1 MASTVRG
8 SLFLLVLPLL
18 AAGTGLAPA
27 WSAPQPSAPAPS
39 SGVAAPASDPPGVF
53 GEPVDPNAP
62 PPPKT
67 RTSEEEGAA
76 VGLPRP
82 RAVPSGGGQRMPMLI
97 PPAARVIEGIGATGP
112 GGRSLRPRMPLPPGV
127 MPPGGMPDVAG
138 PSGPRAPGMMPP
150 PPGVMP
156 PGAMPPGAMPQGAVP
171 PGMMPP
177 PPGMRQPGPP
187 PSLQQGAKPP
197 ATSSLGPAAWL
208 LPLLVLAGGAGTFV
222 ALRLRQRR
230 GPG

>member
-18 AAGTGLAPA
+18 AAGTGLTPA
-27 WSAPQPSAPAPS
+27 WSAPAPS
-39 SGVAAPASDPPGVF
+39 SGVAAPASDPPVVF
-53 GEPVDPNAP
+53 WEPVDPNAP

-67 RTSEEEGAA
+67 RTPEEDGAS
-76 VGLPRP
+76 V
-82 RAVPSGGGQRMPMLI
+82 GQRVPRLT
-97 PPAARVIEGIGATGP
+97 PPAAGVIEGIGATGS
-112 GGRSLRPRMPLPPGV
+112 GGRVVRPRMSLPPGV
-127 MPPGGMPDVAG
+127 MPPGGMPDAAG
-138 PSGPRAPGMMPP
+138 PSGPRAPGMMPL

-156 PGAMPPGAMPQGAVP
+156 PGAMPPGAMPPGAVP

-177 PPGMRQPGPP
+177 PPGMRQAGPPMASGAPLPPGPP
-187 PSLQQGAKPP
+187 PQLQQAPKPP